1 MGCRPVRGR
10 AAGKKG
16 ALLLGRLVD
25 ERTSVLRR
33 LSYRRGDEVGFGR
46 FLGNEK
52 VTVEAI
58 FAAEAAGL
66 AERVAGLD
74 VVAIQD
80 TSELSFGRQSGGRR
94 GAVDLAGLDVE
105 TLELERAEQLL
116 DVPAQAV
123 ELDDPARGLGGRDGM
138 LIADRES
145 DIYEAWVRLP
155 SEQCRLLARACRDRM
170 LVGGGRLFEAAA
182 AWPVAERIALELP
195 AAPGRPAR
203 RAKLALR
210 QGAVEIKRP
219 KNCSDKQAPPQLR
232 LWLVEALE
240 EDPPPDRE
248 ALHWRLLVSHPVTTA
263 ETARGIVELYRLRW
277 HIEQLFR
284 TLKLQ
289 GLDIEASQVD
299 SPAPRW
305 HIEQLFRTLKL
316 QGLDI
321 EASQV
326 DSPAPLTKLV
336 ALATIAAAR
345 IMQLVAA
352 RDGGSRPAID
362 AIDPDLLP
370 LVDRLQQKLEGQTA
384 AQTNKHPRG
393 SLAWLAWIIA
403 RLGGW
408 KGYPSERPPGP
419 ITMHH
424 GWIRFQHYAEAW
436 RLLRDV

>member
-1 MGCRPVRGR
+1 
-10 AAGKKG
+10 
-16 ALLLGRLVD
+16 VD

-94 GAVDLAGLDVE
+94 GLGPVAFGSGRGLLLHPVLVLDTSGGTVLGLAHGEVWTRAAPARADYQAQPIEEKESYRWLAGGAAAKAAL
-105 TLELERAEQLL
+105 
-116 DVPAQAV
+116 AQAQ
-123 ELDDPARGLGGRDGM
+123 ARRIT

-248 ALHWRLLVSHPVTTA
+248 ALHWRLLVSHPVTPA
-263 ETARGIVELYRLRW
+263 ETARGIVELYRL
-277 HIEQLFR
+277 
-284 TLKLQ
+284 
-289 GLDIEASQVD
+289 
-299 SPAPRW
+299 RW